1 MKKKLFLN
9 QLVYE
14 KSSPYVVKFR
24 ALKTLYLLF
33 QHNLFFDLVKV
44 LFKKFQGLWRSV
56 KIRKECES
64 ENVFDL
70 AGLRKLVDTLSNFE
84 LKNSLFS
91 VST

>member
-1 MKKKLFLN
+1 MK
-9 QLVYE
+9 

-24 ALKTLYLLF
+24 ALTTLYLLF
-33 QHNLFFDLVKV
+33 QHKLFFNLVKV
-44 LFKKFQGLWRSV
+44 SFKKFQGLWRSV

-70 AGLRKLVDTLSNFE
+70 PGLRKLVDTLSNFE